1 MHLDSSHLLS
11 VPRFS
16 LENFEDLNSS
26 KKTIETS
33 IADFKMRK
41 TSRPVRDQ
49 DLQE

>member
-1 MHLDSSHLLS
+1 MNLDSSHLLI

-16 LENFEDLNSS
+16 LDNIGETNSS

-41 TSRPVRDQ
+41 TSWPVRDQ